1 MATATDPA
9 LPSPLAPTLERFF
22 ETKSACDI
30 DGTMSYFSPALASY
44 IDATL
49 GLGPRRLRQARRRV
63 RPVHAEL
70 GAAARSYATQILS
83 NEVSALVRMVDTPE
97 LFGGEL
103 RILAAIDLADGKIV
117 RWVDYWD
124 SSAYS
129 SDLYARFRT
138 PADAF
143 PTDLKD
149 GEVPTRAAPGLVD
162 TCTTLH
168 GALAAGDAAGVHDL
182 LHTDVVL
189 ADMALRTQVIGRIE
203 TVSYLDRVL
212 GHLPYGRSSSLRHV
226 VGGEGGGGFEWTAG
240 DGIVGITEIVW
251 RRRAHHRDQ
260 LGLRLAPA
268 RARPEVRT
276 HRCRLPAVAGSGNP
290 SPTGTPGII
299 RGIDHARSVEGA

>member
-1 MATATDPA
+1 MATGTDPA

-49 GLGPRRLRQARRRV
+49 GWDLDGYDKLAGVFAQYMPNWGPT
-63 RPVHAEL
+63 
-70 GAAARSYATQILS
+70 ARSYATQILS

-149 GEVPTRAAPGLVD
+149 GEVPSRAAPGLVD

-240 DGIVGITEIVW
+240 DGIVGITEIVCAGGLITGINSVYDS
-251 RRRAHHRDQ
+251 RRLEPDRKSA
-260 LGLRLAPA
+260 LTAAAFP
-268 RARPEVRT
+268 P
-276 HRCRLPAVAGSGNP
+276 
-290 SPTGTPGII
+290 
-299 RGIDHARSVEGA
+299 